1 MGKYIS
7 DEFWMGLLKKENK
20 LELAR
25 MRTSSNCDAKVNT
38 VALFATNLEYTII
51 P

>member
-7 DEFWMGLLKKENK
+7 DEFWLGLLKKENK

-25 MRTSSNCDAKVNT
+25 MRTSSTCDAKVNT
-38 VALFATNLEYTII
+38 VALFAKNLEYTII